1 MEALQSEVNKFIL
14 EVQKEIGTGWFF
26 YTSLLPGT
34 KPSLMFTSG
43 MQDGFVDVKLMEQNG
58 QIIWMWKEKKDV
70 NYVSLE
76 RDVGLRRIAKDIMN
90 SQSYRLMMIQ
100 NQLEKMN
107 SKFDRMIELLSNGIE
122 YSPNNTE
129 KVDELGQHFSS
140 LATSKH

>member
-1 MEALQSEVNKFIL
+1 MEALQNETNKFIL

-26 YTSLLPGT
+26 YTSLLPGP

-58 QIIWMWKEKKDV
+58 QIVWMWKEKKDV

-76 RDVGLRRIAKDIMN
+76 REVGLRRIAKDIMN

-129 KVDELGQHFSS
+129 KVEELGQHFSS
-140 LATSKH
+140 LASNSH